1 MWRELL
7 ASARNRGFSAA
18 RKWAPTEAARAGR
31 QEEAVSSP
39 HDPSGGSPPPG
50 ALQTQ
55 PPAPAPV
62 APRGTPLPDGD
73 GDREMENVS
82 RETSDESDT
91 PIGAA
96 AERAMRVLHTAY

>member
-7 ASARNRGFSAA
+7 ASARNRGVSAA
-18 RKWAPTEAARAGR
+18 RKWAAPDAATYQG
-31 QEEAVSSP
+31 QEDAMSSP
-39 HDPSGGSPPPG
+39 QGSSGDSPPPG

-62 APRGTPLPDGD
+62 APNDDAPFESD
-73 GDREMENVS
+73 NVS
-82 RETSDESDT
+82 RETSDETDT

-96 AERAMRVLHTAY
+96 AERAMRGLPP